1 MIRTFKEDLI
11 YPQEFTG
18 LTDFVAALSRW
29 KTDYNTE
36 FPHSSLGYFT
46 PYEYE
51 RWFFAAQA
59 TAAV

>member
-1 MIRTFKEDLI
+1 MTRTLKEDLI
-11 YPQEFTG
+11 YPLEFTG
-18 LTDFVAALSRW
+18 LPDF
-29 KTDYNTE
+29 E

-59 TAAV
+59 TASATA